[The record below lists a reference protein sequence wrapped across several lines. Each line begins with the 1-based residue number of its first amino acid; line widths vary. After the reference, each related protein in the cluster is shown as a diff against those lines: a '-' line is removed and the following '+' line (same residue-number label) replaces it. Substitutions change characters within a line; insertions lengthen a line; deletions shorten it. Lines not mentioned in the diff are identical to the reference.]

1 MWLGGGGGGEGG
13 ESQGRSNKL
22 EQKAVSS
29 LTVLTSYVIG
39 SGNKRLCGEGRAREE
54 VIS

>member
-1 MWLGGGGGGEGG
+1 M
-13 ESQGRSNKL
+13 QRRSSKL
-22 EQKAVSS
+22 EQKPVSS

-39 SGNKRLCGEGRAREE
+39 SENKRECVGMGRAREE